1 MKTKRI
7 LELEQKELCIQCGK
21 ATLYH
26 HNTPI
31 TIRRYYVE
39 GSGQLCP
46 LCYQELYGV
55 APSLQS
61 MYERDLGKQ
70 LNGTDSI
77 PNKVWT
83 SGSVQQ

>member
-1 MKTKRI
+1 MTRNIHGVNGK
-7 LELEQKELCIQCGK
+7 CIRCGSE
-21 ATLYH
+21 
-26 HNTPI
+26 TPYDI
-31 TIRRYYVE
+31 NCTVCQRAYFVE

-55 APSLQS
+55 KPTLQS